1 MVQSKALQWIVSL
14 LESRQIPFQVCGGLA
29 AIGYGSKRD
38 LNDIDLFVPGERFQE
53 VATAVKEQISKPA
66 GHYCEEGWDLE
77 YLQCKYEGCKVEI
90 GNADN
95 TKILNSTNGRWEKLE
110 IDFSDTQH
118 KTIFGQKIPLMGEA
132 NLIRYKSALGRPVD
146 LQDINAI
153 TTGASFSSSGAI

>member
-1 MVQSKALQWIVSL
+1 MHRKALEWIVNL
-14 LESRQIPFQVCGGLA
+14 LESKQIPFQVCGGLA
-29 AIGYGSKRD
+29 AIGYGSKRP

-53 VATAVKEQISKPA
+53 VATAVKERISKPA

-95 TKILNSTNGRWEKLE
+95 TKILNSTHGRWETLR

-118 KTIFGQKIPLMGEA
+118 KTIFGLEIPLMSQA
-132 NLIRYKSALGRPVD
+132 NLIRYKSVLGRPVD
-146 LQDINAI
+146 LQDIKAMNAYTALSI
-153 TTGASFSSSGAI
+153 LP